1 MPAFFGLVRL
11 NNMKIHKKL
20 LLIYI
25 FCVFLPITL
34 TNYLFYA
41 KITQSV
47 KKEEHRNIELSLER
61 LDNQLTRS
69 FKEAAALSN
78 NIYFSRSFY
87 EGLDTTYQDN
97 LDYTLNYGS
106 YFRTPLMGVTPYF
119 QYHFTINFYTDN
131 PSVLNAGSVLRITP
145 AIRSSSWYSQSFNS
159 SNSHRDMFYFGQ
171 EVTADGERLFSVI
184 RNLNYYTSYA
194 QYQKILK
201 LDIRYNVLTDIFNSE
216 GAMGK
221 FFLVDDKNRVIYTSL
236 PQQPYL
242 APFNSAFIP
251 DKQFAMSK
259 QLTPFDSMTGYR
271 IIGVYEESVFHKAL
285 EQPKKYV
292 LLIALANL
300 LFATI
305 LISLISRSLY
315 FRTRLLSR
323 HMDKVDNQHFAL
335 IEYPHVGKDEIGL
348 LFHSF
353 NRMIRKVKQLIN
365 DVYEAELRQKSFELE
380 SRQAEL
386 MALQSQVNPHYL
398 FNVLETIR
406 MKSVIKGELETADML
421 SYMSK
426 SYRRFLISNREWVTV
441 EEELEMIQEFL
452 SIQKYRFED
461 EIDCSLEVE
470 KNTLPLYI
478 PSMVFQPFV
487 ENAFKHG
494 IQGLDEK
501 GLVSI
506 RVYEE
511 KNYLVFYIE
520 DNGIGI
526 KPEKLDQL
534 LEDVRAKEPQLN
546 RIGMQ
551 NVFRRITLFFKD
563 QFEFNINS
571 KEHEFTSIELKIPL
585 CRKNPSE
592 GLDEK

>member
-1 MPAFFGLVRL
+1 MPAFVGLTRL

-34 TNYLFYA
+34 SNYLFYA

-119 QYHFTINFYTDN
+119 QYHFAINFYTDN
-131 PSVLNAGSVLRITP
+131 PTVLNAGSVLRITP
-145 AIRSSSWYSQSFNS
+145 SVRNSPWYSHYFNTTTS
-159 SNSHRDMFYFGQ
+159 QRDILYFGG
-171 EVTADGERLFSVI
+171 EVTGEGERLFSVI
-184 RNLNYYTSYA
+184 RNLNYFTSYS

-201 LDIRYNVLTDIFNSE
+201 IDIRYHVLADIFNSE
-216 GAMGK
+216 GALGK
-221 FFLVDDKNRVIYTSL
+221 FSLVDDMNRVIYSSL
-236 PQQPYL
+236 PQQQYL
-242 APFNSAFIP
+242 APYQPDSVP
-251 DKQFAMSK
+251 DKQFTMSK
-259 QLTPFDSMTGYR
+259 GLTTFDSMAGFR
-271 IIGVYEESVFHKAL
+271 IIGVFEESVFQKAL

-292 LLIALANL
+292 LLIALAML

-323 HMDKVDNQHFAL
+323 HMDKVDNQHFTL

-365 DVYEAELRQKSFELE
+365 DVYEAELRQKNYELE

-386 MALQSQVNPHYL
+386 TALQSQVNPHYL

-406 MKSVIKGELETADML
+406 MKSVIKGELETADIL

-426 SYRRFLISNREWVTV
+426 SYRKFLTSNREWVTV
-441 EEELEMIQEFL
+441 EEELAMIQEFL

-461 EIDCSLEVE
+461 EIDYSLEVE
-470 KNTLPLYI
+470 KSTLPFYI
-478 PSMVFQPFV
+478 PSMIFQPFV

-511 KNYLVFYIE
+511 GDYLVFYIE
-520 DNGIGI
+520 DNGIGM

-534 LEDVRAKEPQLN
+534 LENVRAKEPHLN

-551 NVFRRITLFFKD
+551 NVFRRITFFFQD

-571 KEHEFTSIELKIPL
+571 REHEFTAIELKIPL
-585 CRKNPSE
+585 CRKHPTL
-592 GLDEK
+592 GYDDK